1 MRTSALRIAI
11 VCGILLCTGC
21 LVVPVP
27 GLGTNG
33 VRSRVVHPSDV
44 KFIEPGKTTRED
56 VLLRLGSP
64 EFSTPAEDQFVYT
77 AGYPTGFRL
86 FLIPLCGGPAGGRA
100 KYTVERWQRVR
111 VEIAFDADSRVRS
124 VRIQEEGQPWQIR

>member
-1 MRTSALRIAI
+1 MRTSTLRLAI

-21 LVVPVP
+21 LVVPIP
-27 GLGTNG
+27 GHG
-33 VRSRVVHPSDV
+33 VGPSERLVDGHAV

-64 EFSTPAEDQFVYT
+64 ESVTPAEDEFVYT
-77 AGYPTGFRL
+77 SGYTTGFRL
-86 FLIPLCGGPAGGRA
+86 FLIPLCGRGDGK
-100 KYTVERWQRVR
+100 KYTVETWQRVR

-124 VRIQEEGQPWQIR
+124 VRIQEEGQPWRIW